1 MGMGV
6 AGMSGRGAVSL
17 MLDLLASLVG
27 LGGSNDLD
35 LDGGLGHP
43 MRELLVLVVMTS
55 QS

>member
-1 MGMGV
+1 MAV

-27 LGGSNDLD
+27 LGGSNDFD

-43 MRELLVLVVMTS
+43 IGELLVLVVMTS
-55 QS
+55 LSHS